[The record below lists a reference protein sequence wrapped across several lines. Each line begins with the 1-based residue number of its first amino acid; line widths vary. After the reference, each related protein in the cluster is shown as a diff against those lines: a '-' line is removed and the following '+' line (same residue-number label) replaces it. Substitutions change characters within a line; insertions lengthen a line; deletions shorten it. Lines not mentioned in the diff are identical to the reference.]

1 MFWQTNLFLSQNIKK
16 TKFTLFHQ
24 NYLTSFHSKDSCCR
38 HVALGPPN
46 ALHYSFNK
54 FTKIAHTHTY
64 HHIGS
69 CIMTENGF
77 SIFFFFFKFHCSFYS
92 LSVLFLSRIH
102 LSRLIVIIIVT
113 PHSSFVY
120 ICRKGRMKGY
130 TKDVIFL
137 SVFVPFCFDSHSS
150 VIYCTKSKDEP
161 KKIPRS
167 TVSLCIQYE
176 ERETFGFS

>member
-77 SIFFFFFKFHCSFYS
+77 SIFFFSSNFIVHSI
-92 LSVLFLSRIH
+92 LFL
-102 LSRLIVIIIVT
+102 
-113 PHSSFVY
+113 
-120 ICRKGRMKGY
+120 
-130 TKDVIFL
+130 
-137 SVFVPFCFDSHSS
+137 FCFYLAFTCPGWLLLLSSHR
-150 VIYCTKSKDEP
+150 IRLLFTFAEKDEWRVTQ
-161 KKIPRS
+161 KMSFFCLFLFRF
-167 TVSLCIQYE
+167 VSIRILA
-176 ERETFGFS
+176 